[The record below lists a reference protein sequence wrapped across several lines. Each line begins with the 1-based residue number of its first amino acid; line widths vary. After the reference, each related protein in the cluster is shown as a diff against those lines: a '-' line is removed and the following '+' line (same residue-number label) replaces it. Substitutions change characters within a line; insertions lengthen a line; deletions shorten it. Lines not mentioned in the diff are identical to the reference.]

1 MSIAQSPQFLNNPEQ
16 VAQSSTQEQKGHPVY
31 RPDIDGLRAVAIL
44 SVVIFHAFPTV
55 LTGGFVGVD
64 VFFVIS
70 GFLISSIIFKGLL
83 NSDFSFWK
91 FYANRFRRIFPAL
104 ILVLSSCYAFGW
116 FTLLTNEYEQLG
128 KHMAAGAGFIQ
139 NVVLWKEAGYFDTA
153 SELKPLMHLWSLAV
167 EEQFYVIYPALIWCA
182 WRFRFS
188 IFALV
193 MILATISFYINVNG
207 IEEDLTKT
215 FFSPQSRFWE
225 LMLGGLLAHIHLGFS
240 RVSTST
246 INLKISNFLHRF
258 LRQSSVVPFNEID
271 ASNFLSIVGSSLIV
285 ISVFGLG
292 RGQLFPGWWALL
304 PVIGATLLIFSG
316 PLSWVNTRILANP
329 FMVFIGLISYPLY
342 LWHWPLLAFARIFE
356 FGTPSVNIRFGA
368 VALSF
373 FLAWLTYKFVE
384 RPFRFGKKTWIK
396 TATLCV
402 LMLIVGFIGYNTFLR
417 KGYEFRYRTLV
428 LSESKL
434 AMPDPT
440 IQDFECT
447 KENPEF
453 AAAGFCQRS
462 KLLAPNVLLLGDSHA
477 GHLYHGL
484 AALSTPTPL
493 SVSRIAKGGCLP
505 FFDVASHAKG
515 EPEGCL
521 NLMNNALEF
530 IERTASIQTVVL
542 ASRGPLY
549 LTGKGYGNALSEFKI
564 DWKLS
569 LQNDIDINNP
579 KDIFRVA
586 MTKTIKRLLDK
597 NKNVIFV
604 LDIPELDFDAKSCN
618 ESPLALRKSARQI
631 CAISRQEF
639 DIRNNEYRA
648 LVYSVLNNF
657 PSVKIFDAAAKLCDD
672 KMCWAKKDNI
682 LFYSDTN
689 HLTLLGS
696 EYIAKSLINI
706 IPYQNSH

>member
-1 MSIAQSPQFLNNPEQ
+1 MNNPGRIT
-16 VAQSSTQEQKGHPVY
+16 QSSIKEQKSHSVY

-44 SVVIFHAFPTV
+44 SVVIFHAFPSV

-70 GFLISSIIFKGLL
+70 GFLISSIIYKSLQS
-83 NSDFSFWK
+83 NDFNFLR
-91 FYANRFRRIFPAL
+91 FYANRCRRIFPAL

-128 KHMAAGAGFIQ
+128 KHIAAGTGFIQ

-188 IFALV
+188 ILALV
-193 MILATISFYINVNG
+193 VILATISFSLNVSG
-207 IEEDLTKT
+207 IEEDLNKT
-215 FFSPQSRFWE
+215 FFLPQTRFWE
-225 LMLGGLLAHIHLGFS
+225 LMLGGLLAHIQSGFS
-240 RVSTST
+240 RHTASS
-246 INLKISNFLHRF
+246 IKLKLANFLQRL
-258 LRQSSVVPFNEID
+258 LRQSSDAPFTEID
-271 ASNFLSIVGSSLIV
+271 ASNFLAFVGLSLIF
-285 ISVFGLG
+285 ISVFSLG

-304 PVIGATLLIFSG
+304 PVLGATLLIFSG
-316 PLSWVNTRILANP
+316 PLSWVNSRILANP

-356 FGTPSVNIRFGA
+356 FGTPSVNIRFGV

-373 FLAWLTYKFVE
+373 FLAWLTYKFIE
-384 RPFRFGKKTWIK
+384 RPCRFGKKTWIK

-402 LMLIVGFIGYNTFLR
+402 LMLSVGFVGYNTFLR

-428 LSESKL
+428 LNESKL
-434 AMPDPT
+434 AMLDPT
-440 IQDFECT
+440 IHDLECT

-453 AAAGFCQRS
+453 SAAGLCQRS
-462 KLLAPNVLLLGDSHA
+462 KLSAPNILLLGDSHA

-484 AALSTPTPL
+484 AALSAWTPL
-493 SVSRIAKGGCLP
+493 SVSKISKGGCLP
-505 FFDVASHAKG
+505 FFGVTSRGKG

-530 IERTASIQTVVL
+530 IENTASIQTVVL

-549 LTGKGYGNALSEFKI
+549 LTGKGFGNALSEFKI

-569 LQNDIDINNP
+569 LNNNPEITDP
-579 KDIFRVA
+579 KDIFRLA
-586 MTKTIKRLLDK
+586 MKTTIKRLLDK

-604 LDIPELDFDAKSCN
+604 LDVPELDFDAKSCN
-618 ESPLALRKSARQI
+618 ESPLMLRKSARQI
-631 CAISRQEF
+631 CAISRQAF

-648 LVYSVLNNF
+648 LVYSILKDF

-672 KMCWAKKDNI
+672 KMCWAKKDNV
-682 LFYSDTN
+682 LFYNDTN

-696 EYIAKSLINI
+696 EYITKSLIKL
-706 IPYQNSH
+706 IPYTNSH